1 MKKTTN
7 LNILSFLF
15 AVMVAVAA
23 GQGLYHSEVYANPE
37 PEILRMISHQ
47 DFIIL
52 TIFVPLLLFSTWL
65 VAQSHYRGTLLW
77 FGAVGYLTYVYGSYS
92 FGGVSK
98 ELFLLHT
105 AITGL
110 SFFLLFIKLANTD
123 LETIRLRFIPV
134 TPLRFTA
141 FFMIGV
147 AVLMEALWLQEVIP
161 FSIQLLNIS
170 VADLKNFLAIQV
182 LDIAFLGPLTFLAGL
197 WLYFHKAG
205 GYVLT
210 AGLLVI
216 IPAKFGTM
224 VTDLHFASFQSH
236 ANSVF
241 LVLALVAMMILVCF
255 LKKLR
260 EEKLTSYHNRI
271 SNNF

>member
-7 LNILSFLF
+7 IFSLVF
-15 AVMVAVAA
+15 AIMVAVAA
-23 GQGLYHSEVYANPE
+23 GRGLYHSDVYLNKE
-37 PEILRMISHQ
+37 SGILRLIFHQ
-47 DFIIL
+47 DFAIL
-52 TIFVPLLLFSTWL
+52 AVFLPLLLLSTWL
-65 VAQSHYRGTLLW
+65 ASQSHYRGTLLW
-77 FGAVGYLTYVYGSYS
+77 LGTVGYLAYVYSSYS
-92 FGGVSK
+92 FGGVSE

-110 SFFLLFIKLANTD
+110 SFFLLIIKLVNID
-123 LETIRLRFIPV
+123 LEAIRLRFIPV
-134 TPLRFTA
+134 TPLRLTA
-141 FFMIGV
+141 IFMIGV
-147 AVLMEALWLQEVIP
+147 ALLIEALWLQEVIP
-161 FSIQLLNIS
+161 FTEPFMKIS
-170 VADLKNFLAIQV
+170 LISLKHYLALEV
-182 LDIAFLGPLTFLAGL
+182 LDLAFLGPLIFFAGL

-224 VTDLHFASFQSH
+224 ITALNLASIQSWNNIVFAG
-236 ANSVF
+236 V
-241 LVLALVAMMILVCF
+241 ALVALLILVCF

>member
-7 LNILSFLF
+7 INILSLLF
-15 AVMVAVAA
+15 AVLVAVAA
-23 GQGLYHSEVYANPE
+23 GQGLYHSAVYSNME
-37 PEILRMISHQ
+37 PELLRLIIHQ
-47 DFIIL
+47 DFAIL
-52 TIFVPLLLFSTWL
+52 AIFVPLLLFSTWL

-77 FGAVGYLTYVYGSYS
+77 FGTVGYLTYVYGSYS

-105 AITGL
+105 VITGL

-161 FSIQLLNIS
+161 FTKLLLNFS
-170 VADLKNFLAIQV
+170 FGDLKNFLAIQV

-210 AGLLVI
+210 GGLLVI
-216 IPAKFGTM
+216 ITAKFGTM
-224 VTDLHFASFQSH
+224 ITDINIASFQSH
-236 ANSVF
+236 TNSVF
-241 LVLALVAMMILVCF
+241 AVLALVAMMILICF
-255 LKKLR
+255 IKKLR